1 MVGGV
6 ELMALA
12 FRLAVEVDAAL
23 DRIGCPSAQGIEVAP
38 EIEAAVAV
46 VAGVVVL
53 EAEIEAVA
61 IGESEAKAAHQV
73 YRPVVLQVGLGDVRQ
88 YLVATAVVGRA
99 VLLVGDGQAAVEQVV
114 AAADRL
120 RRAQVVILVAL
131 EAAAGAKLGV
141 EASVAADPFLV
152 TMLMIPP
159 VAPPPYTA
167 LAPDITSMRSMLNGS
182 MESNCRLMP
191 ANCSATPRRSSPVRC
206 VRAGSGRC
214 WYDPGSRYPGRD
226 QLSQRL
232 LQRHAG
238 LGLLVQ
244 CSRSIT
250 QTVPGNS
257 LMLVGAREP
266 ITTICCSTGSAASA
280 GAENEAKGTGKAPGS
295 RARRDGAGHEEMSEL
310 LLF

>member
-1 MVGGV
+1 MTQHFRRMVGGV

-141 EASVAADPFLV
+141 EASVAADALLGHDV
-152 TMLMIPP
+152 DDPP

-191 ANCSATPRRSSPVRC
+191 RELFSDTPSIITSTLRPRRFWPLLVRPWEPIS
-206 VRAGSGRC
+206 R
-214 WYDPGSRYPGRD
+214 PGS
-226 QLSQRL
+226 
-232 LQRHAG
+232 
-238 LGLLVQ
+238 
-244 CSRSIT
+244 I
-250 QTVPGNS
+250 VPTPPS
-257 LMLVGAREP
+257 AARRP
-266 ITTICCSTGSAASA
+266 GSAGPVA
-280 GAENEAKGTGKAPGS
+280 
-295 RARRDGAGHEEMSEL
+295 RARSPRPCRATR
-310 LLF
+310 